1 MYSAGVEV
9 DAVTMGKCC
18 LLESDVNALG
28 DLSDGIMTQV
38 WWAPTNPFTSELTGM
53 SSEKLAEQYAT
64 DNDGRVMPQP
74 TAYAYEALELAVQT
88 FKNTKSMDK
97 EDIRASLAGLDV
109 DTIVGHI
116 KYDQEMNGL
125 PFARTVLCG
134 GQWQRDENGELK
146 LIIIDNSI
154 HPEIPLT
161 GSYQSGNAT
170 TK

>member
-1 MYSAGVEV
+1 
-9 DAVTMGKCC
+9 
-18 LLESDVNALG
+18 
-28 DLSDGIMTQV
+28 
-38 WWAPTNPFTSELTGM
+38 
-53 SSEKLAEQYAT
+53 
-64 DNDGRVMPQP
+64 MPQP

-97 EDIRASLAGLDV
+97 EDIRTALAGLDV

-161 GSYQSGNAT
+161 GEYKTGNAT
-170 TK
+170 NN

>member
-1 MYSAGVEV
+1 
-9 DAVTMGKCC
+9 
-18 LLESDVNALG
+18 
-28 DLSDGIMTQV
+28 
-38 WWAPTNPFTSELTGM
+38 
-53 SSEKLAEQYAT
+53 
-64 DNDGRVMPQP
+64 
-74 TAYAYEALELAVQT
+74 
-88 FKNTKSMDK
+88 
-97 EDIRASLAGLDV
+97 
-109 DTIVGHI
+109 
-116 KYDQEMNGL
+116 MNGL